1 MHYTSAQPGEEEEE
15 ARGGGGRG
23 GGAASS
29 SHDRHHQAE
38 KELVRRED
46 LPLEAPGVCLWK
58 KRLRDKG
65 GDGKKKEEA
74 AGKEVKGET
83 GRKDVN

>member
-1 MHYTSAQPGEEEEE
+1 MHYTSSQPGEEEEE
-15 ARGGGGRG
+15 DRGGGGREG
-23 GGAASS
+23 GVASS

-38 KELVRRED
+38 EELVRRED

-65 GDGKKKEEA
+65 GDGKKKKA
-74 AGKEVKGET
+74 AGKEMKGEIEGERT
-83 GRKDVN
+83 

>member
-1 MHYTSAQPGEEEEE
+1 MLRRLAGLGLTQEKLVHFPLLVEEE
-15 ARGGGGRG
+15 ARGGGGREEERPAV
-23 GGAASS
+23 AAT
-29 SHDRHHQAE
+29 ATWA
-38 KELVRRED
+38 RRVSEEED

-74 AGKEVKGET
+74 AGKK
-83 GRKDVN
+83 